1 MVEKDELAVILGDAA
16 TASQVSRLHELADNM
31 AEGGVSRDEPVRE
44 VMALIGDRWSTL
56 ILLILEAGAARHAAL
71 RRVINRLS
79 SEGAISQRVLTSK
92 LRALERD
99 GFVIRSATND
109 IPPRVDYALSPL
121 GAELVERIHGFIDW
135 IRRNRNQIEC
145 ARELTKE

>member
-1 MVEKDELAVILGDAA
+1 
-16 TASQVSRLHELADNM
+16 NM

-56 ILLILEAGAARHAAL
+56 ILLILEAGATRHAAL
-71 RRVINRLS
+71 RRLINRLS
-79 SEGAISQRVLTSK
+79 SEGAISQRVLTAK

-99 GFVIRSATND
+99 GFVIRSATHD

-135 IRRNRNQIEC
+135 IRGNRDQIET